1 MLKPCIELFV
11 DPVFLILFYLMR
23 VCMCD
28 TLLFPIKFFVSLVR
42 DLNVLRKYWNLKK
55 CYRLNFNN
63 ILKVMNPPSLLLQLF
78 TNLWQKCDAIL
89 IFLVLILIIQVLDWI
104 ICFLF
109 RSWKWWWWWSWSL
122 VFVGFRTIL
131 TSFGATLTQ
140 QSICRNISR

>member
-1 MLKPCIELFV
+1 MLKPYIELFV
-11 DPVFLILFYLMR
+11 DPVFLIRFSLMR

-55 CYRLNFNN
+55 CYRWNFNN
-63 ILKVMNPPSLLLQLF
+63 ILKVMNPPSLL
-78 TNLWQKCDAIL
+78 KSR
-89 IFLVLILIIQVLDWI
+89 FLVLILIIQVLVWI

-109 RSWKWWWWWSWSL
+109 RSWKWWWWWLWSL

>member
-1 MLKPCIELFV
+1 MLKPYIELFV
-11 DPVFLILFYLMR
+11 DPVFLILFSLMR

-42 DLNVLRKYWNLKK
+42 DLNVLRKYWNLKNVAVWFLIK
-55 CYRLNFNN
+55 PWICKF
-63 ILKVMNPPSLLLQLF
+63 
-78 TNLWQKCDAIL
+78 AIL
-89 IFLVLILIIQVLDWI
+89 NSKVNKNYLIKSYV
-104 ICFLF
+104 FFF
-109 RSWKWWWWWSWSL
+109 RSWKWWWWWLWSL